1 MIGRRGAT
9 RGVRVAR
16 HRREG
21 VERTRDE
28 LAVEEPLEIR
38 VSRVTN
44 EGRRVS
50 EALAVTMRTPGH
62 DFELVAGFLHGEGVV
77 PSAEALQELTY
88 CLGRDPEG
96 PQRYNVVEARLA
108 PGVVFDAEALRRNFF
123 TSSSCG
129 VCGKASLESVEARGC
144 RPVES
149 DLTLEADVL
158 ASLPERLREGQ
169 GVFAR
174 TGGLHA
180 AGLFAADGTCSAV
193 REDVGRHNAVDKAVG
208 YALLHRALPAAD
220 RVLVVS
226 GRASFEILQKAVTAG
241 VPVVVAVGAPSS
253 LAVDLAAR
261 FGVTLAGFARNGAFN
276 VYTGEG
282 RIH

>member
-1 MIGRRGAT
+1 
-9 RGVRVAR
+9 
-16 HRREG
+16 
-21 VERTRDE
+21 VERARDD

-38 VSRVTN
+38 VSCVG
-44 EGRRVS
+44 EGGARVS
-50 EALAVTMRTPGH
+50 APLAITMRTPGD

-77 PSAEALQELTY
+77 DSAEALQELTY
-88 CLGRDPEG
+88 CRGGGTQD
-96 PQRYNVVEARLA
+96 YNVVEARLA
-108 PGVVFDAEALRRNFF
+108 PGVPFDANDHRRNVF

-144 RPVES
+144 RAVES
-149 DLTLEADVL
+149 DLTVGADVL
-158 ASLPERLREGQ
+158 ASLPELLREGQ

-180 AGLFAADGTCSAV
+180 AALFTAQGACAAV

-208 YALLHRALPAAD
+208 HLFLRRGLPAAE
-220 RVLVVS
+220 RILVVS
-226 GRASFEILQKAVTAG
+226 GRVSFEIVQKAVAAG

-261 FGVTLAGFARNGAFN
+261 FGVTLVGFARHRSFN
-276 VYTGEG
+276 VYVGEG
-282 RIH
+282 RVH

>member
-9 RGVRVAR
+9 RAVRVAR

-21 VERTRDE
+21 IERTRDD

-38 VSRVTN
+38 VSRVA
-44 EGRRVS
+44 GGARRVS
-50 EALAVTMRTPGH
+50 EALAVTMRTPGD

-77 PSAEALQELTY
+77 PCVEALEELTY
-88 CLGRDPEG
+88 CRGNGRRSDQG
-96 PQRYNVVEARLA
+96 YNVVEARLA
-108 PGVVFDAEALRRNFF
+108 PGVTFDAEALRRNFF

-169 GVFAR
+169 DVFSR

-180 AGLFAADGTCSAV
+180 AGLFTAGGACSVV

-208 YALLHRALPAAD
+208 HMLLRRGLPAAD
-220 RVLVVS
+220 QVLVVS
-226 GRASFEILQKAVTAG
+226 GRASFDILQKAVTAS

-253 LAVDLAAR
+253 LAVDLAGR
-261 FGVTLAGFARNGAFN
+261 FGVTLAGFARDGAFN
-276 VYTGEG
+276 VYVGEE
-282 RIH
+282 RVH

>member
-9 RGVRVAR
+9 RAVRVAR

-21 VERTRDE
+21 VERTRDD

-38 VSRVTN
+38 VSRVAA
-44 EGRRVS
+44 GGKRVS
-50 EALAVTMRTPGH
+50 EPLAVTMRTPGD

-77 PSAEALQELTY
+77 ESAAALQELTY
-88 CLGRDPEG
+88 CRGGNPRAT
-96 PQRYNVVEARLA
+96 QRYNVVEARLA
-108 PGVVFDAEALRRNFF
+108 PGVPFDAEALRRNVF
-123 TSSSCG
+123 TSSACG

-149 DLTLEADVL
+149 DLTVDAEILS
-158 ASLPERLREGQ
+158 SLPDRLREGQ

-180 AGLFAADGTCSAV
+180 AALFTAEGGCTVV

-208 YALLHRALPAAD
+208 HLFLRRGLPASE

-226 GRASFEILQKAVTAG
+226 GRASFEILQKAVAAG
-241 VPVVVAVGAPSS
+241 VPMVVAVGAPSS
-253 LAVDLAAR
+253 LAVDLATR
-261 FGVTLAGFARNGAFN
+261 FAVTLVGFARDGAFN
-276 VYTGEG
+276 VYFGEG
-282 RIH
+282 RVH